1 MMRFAA
7 AFWLAGV
14 RAAILLTGALLAGV
28 LLAGVLPAAAEKPGV
43 AAICTQSGMT
53 ASGERFAPERLTA
66 AHRTLPFGTMV
77 RVTNMRNG
85 RTVQQAAR
93 HRRLARRRQAVAVFR
108 IDAGDARRDAGQ
120 AISAE
125 CLALFAG
132 RLPQSGIDAV
142 LPARAAFLK
151 KIEHVTIET

>member
-28 LLAGVLPAAAEKPGV
+28 LLAGVLPAAAAEKPGV

-85 RTVQQAAR
+85 RSVVVRINDRGPFNKQRVIDVSPAAAKQ
-93 HRRLARRRQAVAVFR
+93 LQF
-108 IDAGDARRDAGQ
+108 
-120 AISAE
+120 
-125 CLALFAG
+125 
-132 RLPQSGIDAV
+132 SGLTLVTLDV
-142 LPARAAFLK
+142 MPAK
-151 KIEHVTIET
+151 Q